1 MTLHQLSIRHYRG
14 AALAASLCG
23 ALRLLAQV
31 PFELDTDYRTTIEA
45 RNVNGVHLLPDGK
58 LFLSG
63 QIRYPGEGLTF
74 RGSMRLLFNG
84 ERDLLFQSFPFST
97 GGGPIIPW
105 NDGKFYVQAGGVV
118 RRLHP
123 DGAID
128 QSFAFF
134 GDDPYVSPS
143 SVGGYHVFPDGRVVT
158 SGDHLLSDIAR
169 GFVGQ
174 YNWVWFTNTG
184 RLDTT
189 RIHRQANFPT
199 GRFTALPNGQF
210 ICHGQGSSFDG
221 QAVDKLF
228 KLNADGSVDTSFQS
242 GVYWGVVKS
251 YATLADN
258 RFYAGGSFMTDQ
270 LPGDSITIARFL
282 PNGSIDPS
290 FAIPEFDL
298 GELTQTFGPQVFKIV
313 PLPNGNIIAA
323 GKFQF
328 VNGQP
333 RGGIC
338 LLDSNGV
345 LLDAFANASVG
356 TYVYMNYEYTSISD
370 VVIDSANNYLY
381 LCGAY
386 VGYSDGTTSDPT
398 QRFVT
403 RLHLGD
409 IMTGTAGGHE
419 EQAAGIGLRIH
430 PNPSGG
436 QFILTVGGPPMK
448 DARMI
453 VHDMTGRAVHRS
465 RMEAYMNG
473 GGHAFSLDVPAGLYR
488 VTVQYDGGKHSAT
501 LVVE

>member
-14 AALAASLCG
+14 AAFAASLCG
-23 ALRLLAQV
+23 AFRLLAQV

-45 RNVNGVHLLPDGK
+45 RNVNAVHLLPDGK

-74 RGSMRLLFNG
+74 RGSMRLLFDG
-84 ERDLLFQSFPFST
+84 ERDPLFQSFPFST
-97 GGGPIIPW
+97 GGGPIMPW

-143 SVGGYHVFPDGRVVT
+143 NVGGYHVFPDGRVVT
-158 SGDHLLSDIAR
+158 SGDHILSDVGR

-199 GRFTALPNGQF
+199 GRFAALPNGQF

-221 QAVDKLF
+221 QPVDKLF

-242 GVYWGVVKS
+242 GVYWGVVFS
-251 YATLADN
+251 YMPLSDGRVYVGGRYQCSQWGSDTLA
-258 RFYAGGSFMTDQ
+258 
-270 LPGDSITIARFL
+270 LARFL
-282 PNGSIDPS
+282 QDGTLDPS
-290 FAIPEFDL
+290 FQPPVLGA
-298 GELTQTFGPQVFKIV
+298 GELDPITGLTITSITPLDPNKLLVTGRFQT
-313 PLPNGNIIAA
+313 
-323 GKFQF
+323 

-333 RGGIC
+333 RRGVC
-338 LLDSNGV
+338 LLDSTGAV
-345 LLDAFANASVG
+345 LDAFNNAGVG
-356 TYVYMNYEYTSISD
+356 DYVYMGISYGY
-370 VVIDSANNYLY
+370 VVSALVDTTNNHLY
-381 LCGAY
+381 LCGPFN
-386 VGYSDGTTSDPT
+386 GYSDGTTSDPT

-409 IMTGTAGGHE
+409 IMTSSPVERRMDEAR
-419 EQAAGIGLRIH
+419 GLRVF
-430 PNPSGG
+430 PNPSNGLVRIEVDAAMNERAELILRDVTGRVVHRG
-436 QFILTVGGPPMK
+436 QLVAHRSTVHLDLPVGLYH
-448 DARMI
+448 I
-453 VHDMTGRAVHRS
+453 FVHDI
-465 RMEAYMNG
+465 NG
-473 GGHAFSLDVPAGLYR
+473 VLSASLAI
-488 VTVQYDGGKHSAT
+488 
-501 LVVE
+501 E